1 MVCILFRE
9 IMTLKNYSQQ
19 FLLLLKVNRKGTQK
33 SHDLIHSIMKS
44 KDVWGVGK
52 KIRVDLNTV
61 TNTTYL
67 LTYITYYT
75 FYNHRHIRKVQ

>member
-44 KDVWGVGK
+44 KDVWGVSK
-52 KIRVDLNTV
+52 KIRVDPYLSGPQYSYKHNIFTYIYFLL
-61 TNTTYL
+61 YL
-67 LTYITYYT
+67 L
-75 FYNHRHIRKVQ
+75 

>member
-44 KDVWGVGK
+44 KDV
-52 KIRVDLNTV
+52 
-61 TNTTYL
+61 
-67 LTYITYYT
+67 
-75 FYNHRHIRKVQ
+75 